1 MVSDAGTRLNRDFV
15 RGAEPEAEKLAGGV
29 EWALMEV
36 AAYWCLLIR
45 VAAEAERAAWAA
57 GWMHRMSP
65 ERNMAGTVMSL

>member
-36 AAYWCLLIR
+36 AAY
-45 VAAEAERAAWAA
+45 
-57 GWMHRMSP
+57 
-65 ERNMAGTVMSL
+65 